1 MFSIDLPWRYDKCYE
16 MAVQGTLDES
26 EDAVDDASSFKVTSI
41 SETILLV
48 DDNIEIL
55 TYLQKELSRNF
66 KVVTA
71 QNGREALE
79 VLGKKMCH

>member
-1 MFSIDLPWRYDKCYE
+1 

-48 DDNIEIL
+48 DDNIVFR
-55 TYLQKELSRNF
+55 TS
-66 KVVTA
+66 
-71 QNGREALE
+71 
-79 VLGKKMCH
+79 